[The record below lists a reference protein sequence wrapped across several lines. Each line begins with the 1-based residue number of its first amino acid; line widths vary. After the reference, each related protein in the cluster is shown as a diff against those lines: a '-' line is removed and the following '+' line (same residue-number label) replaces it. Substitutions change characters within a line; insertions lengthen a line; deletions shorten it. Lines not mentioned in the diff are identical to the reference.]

1 METAAQHACIAALC
15 SQLLYTVKT
24 GHCKPHVCWLLSCI
38 EQNRPPGHER
48 LLHSM
53 HALLHSAHN
62 YCTPASQNTASHM
75 CVGCCH
81 ALNRIDLQAM
91 ETAAQH
97 ACIAALCS
105 QLLYT
110 VKTGRCKPHV
120 CWLLS
125 CIEQNRPPGHERL
138 LHSMH
143 ALLHSAHNYCTLSKQ
158 VTASHMCVGCCH
170 VLNRIYLQA
179 MKDCC
184 TACMHCCILL
194 TTTVPR
200 QVKTLQATCV
210 LAVVM
215 H

>member
-1 METAAQHACIAALC
+1 MCI
-15 SQLLYTVKT
+15 
-24 GHCKPHVCWLLSCI
+24 
-38 EQNRPPGHER
+38 
-48 LLHSM
+48 
-53 HALLHSAHN
+53 
-62 YCTPASQNTASHM
+62 
-75 CVGCCH
+75 GCCH

-105 QLLYT
+105 HT
-110 VKTGRCKPHV
+110 VHCQNRSLQATCVLAVVIG
-120 CWLLS
+120 
-125 CIEQNRPPGHERL
+125 QNRPAGHERL

-143 ALLHSAHNYCTLSKQ
+143 ALLHSAHNHCTLSKQ

-170 VLNRIYLQA
+170 ALDRIDLQA

-200 QVKTLQATCV
+200 QVRTLQATCV

-215 H
+215 HRTESTSRP